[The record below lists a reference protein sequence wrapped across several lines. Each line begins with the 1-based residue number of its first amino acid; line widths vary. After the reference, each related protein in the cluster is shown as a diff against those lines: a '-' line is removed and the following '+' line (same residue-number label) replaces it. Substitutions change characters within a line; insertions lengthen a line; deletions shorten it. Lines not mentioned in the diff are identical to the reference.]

1 VLTVSSVLKVSF
13 NSEGIELVGNLHI
26 PDNCSKPTPAV
37 VIIGPMTYVKEQ
49 APTEYA
55 KRLAQH
61 GFTALVFDA
70 RYRGESGGEPR
81 AYENP
86 MDKVADIH
94 AAIDYLVTRPEID
107 PDRIAGLAICQGSS
121 EMIRAAADD
130 DRIKVLA
137 TLAGQY
143 RDHQGDVDWLGE
155 AGLVERRQKGE
166 QAKKKFEQ
174 TGEVDYVPAIDP
186 VRADVGMPGKIVWDW
201 YHVWADQGVW
211 ENRYAVMSD
220 ADLLAY
226 ESASAAER
234 LHKPYLMIHSDNSF
248 LPSAARRHF
257 DLIPHADKQ
266 LLWGGETGHLQYYD
280 DPVVIDNAI
289 ENIVAWFNKY
299 LG

>member
-1 VLTVSSVLKVSF
+1 MLSASPVLKVSF
-13 NSEGIELVGNLHI
+13 KSEGIDLVGNMYV
-26 PDNCSKPTPAV
+26 PDDYPRPTPAI

-55 KRLAQH
+55 KRLVKR
-61 GFTALVFDA
+61 GFTVLVFDA
-70 RYRGESGGEPR
+70 RYRGESEGEPR

-86 MDKVADIH
+86 MAKVADIQ
-94 AAIDYLVTRPEID
+94 AAVDYLETRPEVD

-130 DRIKVLA
+130 GRIKVLA

-155 AGLVERRQKGE
+155 EGLAQRRQKGE
-166 QAKKKFEQ
+166 RAKLKFEQ
-174 TGEVDYVPAIDP
+174 TGEIDYVPAVDP
-186 VRADVGMPGKIVWDW
+186 VRADVGMPGQIVWDW
-201 YHVWADQGVW
+201 YHVWADRGIW

-257 DLIPHADKQ
+257 DLVPSAAKR
-266 LLWGGETGHLQYYD
+266 LLWEGETGHLQYYD
-280 DPVVIDNAI
+280 DPMVIDSAV
-289 ENIVAWFNKY
+289 ENIAAWFNQH
-299 LG
+299 LS